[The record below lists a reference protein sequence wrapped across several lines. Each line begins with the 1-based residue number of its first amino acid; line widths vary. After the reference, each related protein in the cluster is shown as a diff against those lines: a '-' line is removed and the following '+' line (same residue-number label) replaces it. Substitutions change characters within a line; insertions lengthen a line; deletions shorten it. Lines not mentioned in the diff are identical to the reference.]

1 MIGYTSAEARPALER
16 LGSEAWQVALSYL
29 YDEQAQRPVAPES
42 YGEMRQHLFGNRGLP
57 ARAPVEPT
65 NSVDILREFQD
76 RLAPRQFN
84 AAHPRSFAYF
94 TPPPLVMSIVG
105 ELLTQWLNQSV
116 DLWQAGPSAALIEE
130 EVVGWLRDLL
140 EMREGSWGVLTSG
153 GVMANIMA
161 MTLARDV
168 HLQRR
173 LSLSSHER
181 PRGRALAGVRVYTS
195 DQAHF
200 SIARALSVLG
210 FPRETLHLVPSDDH
224 FRLQA
229 DAVAEAIAADRG
241 AGYLPLAIAAVA
253 GSTNTGAVDAV
264 PALADLADREGMW
277 LHVDAAYGGAARLSR
292 RDAHRVPGLQRA
304 DSVTIDPHKWF
315 FQPCDIGALL
325 VQRREDL
332 RS

>member
-1 MIGYTSAEARPALER
+1 MIGYASAEARSALER
-16 LGSEAWQVALSYL
+16 LGSEAWQVALSYV

-65 NSVDILREFQD
+65 TSVDILREFQD

-116 DLWQAGPSAALIEE
+116 DIWQAGPAAALVEE
-130 EVVGWLRDLL
+130 EVVAWLLDLL
-140 EMREGSWGVLTSG
+140 EIGGGGWGVLTSG

-168 HLQRR
+168 HLKQ
-173 LSLSSHER
+173 LLDLPGDER
-181 PRGRALAGVRVYTS
+181 PRGAALSRVRVYTS

-200 SIARALSVLG
+200 SIARALNVLG
-210 FPRETLHLVPSDDH
+210 FPRETLHVVPSDDL

-229 DAVAEAIAADRG
+229 DAVAEAISADRA
-241 AGYLPLAIAAVA
+241 AGYRPLAIAAVA

-264 PALADLADREGMW
+264 PDLAELAAREGMW